1 MKLTVELGGD
11 VNAARGSLITYHVGN
26 SRTLVG
32 RDAGDTALHI
42 ATADKYPTVVEFL
55 VSKGA
60 KMDVKDRR
68 GLTPLGIAKAPG
80 RQFITGGDNGEK
92 IGDPRMVAVLER
104 LGASE

>member
-1 MKLTVELGGD
+1 M
-11 VNAARGSLITYHVGN
+11 
-26 SRTLVG
+26 G

-42 ATADKYPTVVEFL
+42 ATVDKYPTVVEFL

-68 GLTPLGIAKAPG
+68 GLTPLAIAKHTG

-92 IGDPRMVAVLER
+92 IGDPKMVAVLEK
-104 LGASE
+104 LGATE